1 MICAKSSSSR
11 SSGPHRAKREA
22 SRSHTR
28 TYHLSLQL
36 PSSERVDREARSNDT
51 MVSASPNDSY
61 SWPATPPPQSRTVR
75 QAAYRTLSLWCA
87 TIKHGSLVETIAEDL
102 IKAILPDVTPFHAEV
117 TLKVLAGSRKY
128 LSKKARQRLN
138 KAQNQASNLVQTHS
152 KAFNPHNTRI
162 VYSDSGN
169 EALCASALA
178 CLTAVLR
185 AAGCFLKPTLQKVLQ
200 ENIVALA
207 FGVVNTQPKPSSLYA
222 SVEARGALYVA
233 LYALVQCPHHLCP
246 PPLQYAV
253 EIFRSAQNS
262 DGSAGIR
269 HKCNDFLRALEKTL
283 HPQKETLFFPTDVT
297 EINEAFERDAAAA
310 AQKGVDSGSDSDS
323 EVCFE
328 YMNRRSRGAVF
339 D

>member
-1 MICAKSSSSR
+1 MLSMTTEINPSTFCFSAQSR
-11 SSGPHRAKREA
+11 SI
-22 SRSHTR
+22 
-28 TYHLSLQL
+28 
-36 PSSERVDREARSNDT
+36 
-51 MVSASPNDSY
+51 
-61 SWPATPPPQSRTVR
+61 R

-102 IKAILPDVTPFHAEV
+102 IKAILQDVTPFQAEV
-117 TLKVLAGSRKY
+117 TLKVLSGSRKY

-169 EALCASALA
+169 ETLCAAALN
-178 CLTAVLR
+178 CLTAVLH
-185 AAGCFLKPTLQKVLQ
+185 AAGCFLKPTMQKVLQ

-207 FGVVNTQPKPSSLYA
+207 FGVVNTIPKKLSLYA
-222 SVEARGALYVA
+222 NAEARCALYTA

-253 EIFRSAQNS
+253 EIFRITQNS
-262 DGSAGIR
+262 DGSASIR
-269 HKCNDFLRALEKTL
+269 QKCNDYLRALEKTL

-297 EINEAFERDAAAA
+297 EINEAFERDAAAD
-310 AQKGVDSGSDSDS
+310 KDVGDGLDS
-323 EVCFE
+323 ESEVR
-328 YMNRRSRGAVF
+328 MRRLHELF
-339 D
+339 